1 MHYDGYIRNNN
12 YTKTELKYK
21 SISDRKTNDKY
32 TRSTINNQ
40 ISFNNKRQTNKGN
53 EDHQNNDYATNEM
66 ESDSITYPNN
76 EDNDNRYIRILNHDS
91 LVIIYYINIVKTTK
105 IT

>member
-1 MHYDGYIRNNN
+1 M
-12 YTKTELKYK
+12 
-21 SISDRKTNDKY
+21 
-32 TRSTINNQ
+32 
-40 ISFNNKRQTNKGN
+40 NKGN

-66 ESDSITYPNN
+66 KSDSITYQNN
-76 EDNDNRYIRILNHDS
+76 EDNDNRYIKILNHNS

>member
-40 ISFNNKRQTNKGN
+40 VSFNNKRQTNKGN

-76 EDNDNRYIRILNHDS
+76 EDNDNRYIRILNYDS
-91 LVIIYYINIVKTTK
+91 LIIIYYINIVKTTK

>member
-40 ISFNNKRQTNKGN
+40 VSFNNKRQTNKGN